1 MRAQVTMDPT
11 PQMPTPC
18 LCDPG
23 HVAAPL
29 CLRFLTWKMES
40 PHTCPSVQ
48 GAPLWL
54 WGLGVSCPVLCVL
67 VSRSVVS
74 NSL

>member
-23 HVAAPL
+23 DMAAPL
-29 CLRFLTWKMES
+29 CASVSSSEKWSRPTHVQVSKE
-40 PHTCPSVQ
+40 PHS
-48 GAPLWL
+48 GSGG
-54 WGLGVSCPVLCVL
+54 WGCPVQFYVY
-67 VSRSVVS
+67 
-74 NSL
+74 